1 MDYALFVAGLATLL
15 WSGDRLVASAAAI
28 ARSVG
33 MSPLVIGVV
42 VVGLGTSLPELFAS
56 VDAAIRN
63 SPGLAI
69 GNVVGSNIANILVVL
84 GLSALFVPV
93 KCRPEDMRRDLPG
106 LLAACLL
113 VLVASQQEIIGRGMG
128 LLLTAGLVAYLV
140 LLLRR
145 PRGVVPEETVSTEP
159 GQTRLAVSA
168 AWAAV
173 SLVLLVAGAHWLISG
188 ALGIAERH
196 GLSDSLVGLTLVA
209 VGTSLPELAVA
220 AAAIIR
226 RHADIAIGN
235 IIGSTL
241 FNLLGVLGITAL
253 VRPLAVPLEV
263 ATFDIWVMTLAVLA
277 LALFARTG
285 WRISRGESALL
296 LLGYP
301 VYLTLLT
308 R

>member
-1 MDYALFVAGLATLL
+1 
-15 WSGDRLVASAAAI
+15 
-28 ARSVG
+28 